1 LQRYWGLG
9 WILGVC
15 LLVSCQDGTS
25 VPPQSAAN
33 HEYFD
38 LAGFIQEQARLL
50 NTQKP
55 AAIKSVQESG
65 EMAETK
71 VIRNL
76 NWTKELESFAEV
88 DLNKP
93 AFHNAYTVSR
103 ETQPGGLV
111 TETYRRKPET
121 ESAIQLMAVTKSQQN
136 RVMAIR
142 AVQESSNLL
151 ISTRKEMQ
159 LTCNTKNGVN
169 RVQSFRI
176 KGEQKPLLF
185 DALHYTIVTEVR

>member
-1 LQRYWGLG
+1 M
-9 WILGVC
+9 
-15 LLVSCQDGTS
+15 
-25 VPPQSAAN
+25 PPRSAAK

-38 LAGFIQEQARLL
+38 LAGFIQEQAQLL

-55 AAIKSVQESG
+55 AAVKSVQEAG
-65 EMAETK
+65 ETAETK
-71 VIRNL
+71 VVNNL

-93 AFHNAYTVSR
+93 AFRNAYTVSR
-103 ETQPGGLV
+103 ETQTNGVV

-121 ESAIQLMAVTKSQQN
+121 ESAIQLMAVTRSGQN
-136 RVMAIR
+136 QVMAIQ

-185 DALHYTIVTEVR
+185 DALHYTIVTEIR